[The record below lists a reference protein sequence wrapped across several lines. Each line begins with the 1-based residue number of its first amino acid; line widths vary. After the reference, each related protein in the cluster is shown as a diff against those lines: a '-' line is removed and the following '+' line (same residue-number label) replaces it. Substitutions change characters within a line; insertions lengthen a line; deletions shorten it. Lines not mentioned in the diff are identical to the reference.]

1 MPMAVL
7 SNFLIY
13 CVINAF
19 TPGPGNILALNTV
32 TNYGYKKGKPLF
44 FGIFAGYYV
53 VQILCAIFVY
63 GVNSLL
69 PNVMG
74 VMKYIGAAYILWLA
88 IHIVF
93 SKPSTENAE
102 QSASFLK
109 GFMLQFVNV
118 KIYMFG
124 VTALPGQ
131 PPGRKAQRSTSG
143 TAGTTVPEIQLRPP
157 DGLPWAQPVGQRC
170 DHAESGWEDFSALCG
185 QHRLQGTAGVSG

>member
-1 MPMAVL
+1 
-7 SNFLIY
+7 
-13 CVINAF
+13 
-19 TPGPGNILALNTV
+19 
-32 TNYGYKKGKPLF
+32 
-44 FGIFAGYYV
+44 
-53 VQILCAIFVY
+53 
-63 GVNSLL
+63 
-69 PNVMG
+69 MG

-131 PPGRKAQRSTSG
+131 PPGRKAQRSASR

-157 DGLPWAQPVGQRC
+157 DGLPWAQLVGQRC
-170 DHAESGWEDFSALCG
+170 DHAESGREDFGALCR
-185 QHRLQGTAGVSG
+185 QHWLQGTAGVSGYKAGTSFGADESQGKVRCPGVQSHRLPESEGRS